1 MHLRIDYS
9 LANISWAQ
17 LGLVPDCEFTHMSH
31 NSGTS
36 RLLKSMAK
44 VKGIKPNLA
53 RTFQV
58 PNHMTS
64 VNILMAIVRHM
75 QSSEPVRWRN
85 VLRL

>member
-9 LANISWAQ
+9 LANLSWAQ
-17 LGLVPDCEFTHMSH
+17 MGLVPDCEFTHMSH

-36 RLLKSMAK
+36 RLPGATAK

-64 VNILMAIVRHM
+64 VNILMAIVRHT
-75 QSSEPVRWRN
+75 QSSKSVRWRN
-85 VLRL
+85 VLHL